1 MKKLSMTRLAELVSG
16 KRKEKSMTQQELAD
30 ATGINRSLLSRLEL
44 FRSKKILFH
53 QFHNWKVL
61 ENALDLIRMKH
72 LLNSPLPGCHL
83 LLL

>member
-30 ATGINRSLLSRLEL
+30 ATGINRSLLSRLE
-44 FRSKKILFH
+44 KKDFIPSIP
-53 QFHNWKVL
+53 QL
-61 ENALDLIRMKH
+61 ESLGDALDLIRMKH

>member
-1 MKKLSMTRLAELVSG
+1 MLPASIVLCYPVWR
-16 KRKEKSMTQQELAD
+16 
-30 ATGINRSLLSRLEL
+30 
-44 FRSKKILFH
+44 KKILFH